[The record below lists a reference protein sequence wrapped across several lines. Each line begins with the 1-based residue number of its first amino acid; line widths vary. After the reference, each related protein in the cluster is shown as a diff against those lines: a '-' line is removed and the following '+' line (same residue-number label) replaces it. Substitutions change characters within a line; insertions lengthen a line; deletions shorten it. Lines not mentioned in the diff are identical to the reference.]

1 MEGSFYFSKSLF
13 VIFIFLIL
21 KSLSVDSVENEYFS
35 SEDDSQFI
43 TSSIPVSFHKEF
55 TEAARR
61 ISIDESLFSSRILL
75 KFLPPILDF
84 KERYLG
90 IPHQE
95 KVTIVNLSCNRS
107 VLMSSISG
115 NTVHFHSSFFQDK
128 IIPPLG
134 NTSFDVVFLGRE
146 EGELKSHLFIHTSE
160 GSFKYQVMGEIISS
174 PYRLRPFSGVKLPLN
189 ASYSPEILMH
199 NPFETSLQLIEVYSS
214 GNEFQLELP
223 SGDLGGPK
231 HIWQIP
237 AFLTKPII
245 RLKFD
250 ATSQRN
256 HSAYIRLKVDKGDV
270 LIVPVDVEVGASCGL
285 YAPDDLIDFGIGGTR
300 DPPKVIKLYLRNS
313 WKKAITVQTISDSL
327 SLNALKIQFQPV
339 VVPPNY
345 KNPTEVGILS
355 FDWKSVHNIGPI
367 SGKIIVK
374 SNYSGQK
381 LIISYKAHVLKGGLE
396 YNCSLTKF
404 KLDESDSVRPI
415 SIKNNFEVPIAIT
428 NVSLHHSAAPY
439 FEIINFTLAVVMPGE
454 TKDIGLLSL
463 QEKVYISQ
471 IKIDSSLEV
480 STNASTITI
489 PLVTYNGKLK
499 KVITWNLNETYI
511 NLGTIGIGSTKQFSF
526 GLLNENP
533 VGVNIRSVYVNIS
546 QAVIGIVNVEKGNVS
561 KVLLAIVSDYDNIPM
576 KDAYLEIG
584 NYCVVTANFPGGQ
597 DIREVYGQITIITE
611 FETIEISVKY
621 KVDYGS
627 LEIITDPV
635 KFNNCFPSAICSAE
649 LIVESRFTIGMAV
662 TGLMSIPEH
671 SRLGFLPS
679 SSTHILPFTRTFL
692 GYVTWN
698 MTGNDYLSYIANS
711 SDTTEVRNLSFKALI
726 KPSWPSLSSVPS
738 KVIEFPLTQVG
749 NMSYKD
755 LMILN
760 PSSKQPLVVQLVL
773 EPSYPL
779 SAGLINDFPS
789 RLRPFNTTSYEP
801 LIDQSE
807 NSFFIVLDK
816 EIRLPLS
823 VKPHKKSVAFLLDP
837 SSNIPI
843 TLAFKPE
850 RPEIS
855 SSLLMIR
862 NNLTV
867 LEVVKLMGSGAY
879 AQFKFGN
886 RRPGSGTPLMF
897 ELSEKY
903 LQICEREID
912 EKDVLPNLTV
922 KRSFV
927 ARNTGAL
934 PLTIIDFTISGHSC
948 KAFGFRVINCQPFI
962 LLPNSSRKIDIAF
975 TPDFTLSRITH
986 TLTVLTLDAAVN
998 YTLTATLPPYMLSL
1012 CSSAIKRPG
1021 WEPLVYYSS
1030 VSFMLFLLICVLAA
1044 SFFESNRILRNTII
1058 TLSRESNV
1066 QPVLDLRMIGS
1077 DVSGTEQTSLQTE
1090 SQCKIIWTSNSYR
1103 DDQINKDIQKPISES
1118 IFTINCS
1125 NKCQILNNGINC
1137 KKKAERTI
1145 CKRFSDGSEN
1155 YIEKTCWETSFSRSN
1170 TSQLVKP
1177 LKTSICITTEPY
1189 IPLANIKTR
1198 DSSLQKHKFGS
1209 STKFEQSRFI
1219 ELQPRKSKKKSH
1231 IHSFD
1236 ITKKKSVDLIPMR
1249 NIFEESESST
1259 TSESTSSDGEKDVE
1273 SMFFQSVRHH
1283 LQSKVARSRHLKLS
1297 SSSPLTKRKKP
1308 LEKSVGNL
1316 IVNEWDI
1323 EEEDTTDKATVVR
1336 NSRRSTPTVKQL
1348 KKQTVNYGKLRYDQ
1362 SQSRGKQNVGE
1373 RSMKSSMRKDKV
1385 QSAKKRNERFEKRV
1399 ASVKATTMMVA
1410 QDCSV
1415 PSPPVWTASFSDV
1428 VAGTDISYSSVV
1440 ATKHSASSQKH
1451 VINASSRDAGT
1462 PSSSSKN
1469 FTNEWK
1475 TEYQDA
1481 VEQIQES
1488 SSNEHT
1494 PAPVESKAPFNSIWG
1509 NWSSIAESV
1518 SAQSNVQS
1526 SANSL
1531 FTDSSSQVPYEPIWT
1546 DQSLLKVLHGQQEI
1560 ERKQSMQDGVRN
1572 EISWPVI
1579 TSLWEPLY
1587 TPSSAVDTP
1596 PPVWGSDVWGPPITP
1611 PPNPPHTEEVNQ
1623 TNLEYDPFK
1632 SLSNIWSQHSPN
1644 IWKPPASE

>member
-13 VIFIFLIL
+13 VIFSFLIL
-21 KSLSVDSVENEYFS
+21 TSLSIDSVENEYFS
-35 SEDDSQFI
+35 TEDDSQYI
-43 TSSIPVSFHKEF
+43 SSSIPVSFHKEF

-146 EGELKSHLFIHTSE
+146 EGELKSQLFIHTSE
-160 GSFKYQVMGEIISS
+160 GSFKYQVIGEIISS

-231 HIWQIP
+231 QIWQIP

-250 ATSQRN
+250 ATSQKN

-313 WKKAITVQTISDSL
+313 WKKAITVQSISDSL

-345 KNPTEVGILS
+345 KNPTEVGILT
-355 FDWKSVHNIGPI
+355 FDWKSVRVTGLI
-367 SGKIIVK
+367 SGKIVVK

-381 LIISYKAHVLKGGLE
+381 LIISYKAEVLNGGLE
-396 YNCSLTKF
+396 YNCSQAKF
-404 KLDESDSVRPI
+404 KLDESEQVRPI
-415 SIKNNFEVPIAIT
+415 TIKNNFEVPIAIT
-428 NVSLHHSAAPY
+428 NISLHHSAAPY
-439 FEIINFTLAVVMPGE
+439 FEIINFTLTVIMPGV
-454 TKDIGLLSL
+454 TKDIGLLFL
-463 QEKVYISQ
+463 QEEVYISQ

-480 STNASTITI
+480 STNASAITI

-511 NLGTIGIGSTKQFSF
+511 NLGTIGIGSTKLFNF

-533 VGVNIRSVYVNIS
+533 VGVNIRSVNVNIS
-546 QAVIGIVNVEKGNVS
+546 QAIIGIVSVEKGNIS
-561 KVLLAIVSDYDNIPM
+561 EALLAIVSEYENIPM
-576 KDAYLEIG
+576 KDVYLETG
-584 NYCVVTANFPGGQ
+584 NYCIVTAKFPGGQ
-597 DIREVYGQITIITE
+597 DIGEIYGQITIITE
-611 FETIEISVKY
+611 FETIDISVKF

-711 SDTTEVRNLSFKALI
+711 SGVHKWLDTLELPIYTREWDISLLVTHYENYLKMSSELLKLVLWLDTTEVRNLSFKALI
-726 KPSWPSLSSVPS
+726 KPSWPSLSSIPS

-789 RLRPFNTTSYEP
+789 S
-801 LIDQSE
+801 
-807 NSFFIVLDK
+807 
-816 EIRLPLS
+816 
-823 VKPHKKSVAFLLDP
+823 
-837 SSNIPI
+837 
-843 TLAFKPE
+843 
-850 RPEIS
+850 
-855 SSLLMIR
+855 

-948 KAFGFRVINCQPFI
+948 RAFGFRVINCQPFI

-998 YTLTATLPPYMLSL
+998 YTLTATLPSYMLSL
-1012 CSSAIKRPG
+1012 CSSVIKRPG

-1198 DSSLQKHKFGS
+1198 DSSIQKHKFGS

-1231 IHSFD
+1231 SLHSYD

-1323 EEEDTTDKATVVR
+1323 EEEDNTDKATVVR

-1373 RSMKSSMRKDKV
+1373 RSMKSSMRKDKA

-1399 ASVKATTMMVA
+1399 ASAKATTLMVA
-1410 QDCSV
+1410 QDCSI

-1451 VINASSRDAGT
+1451 VVNSSSRVRRIPCEPNQSNCPHPNGLLIPISRIM
-1462 PSSSSKN
+1462 PSLHASVWLGSYSFPR
-1469 FTNEWK
+1469 FTN
-1475 TEYQDA
+1475 
-1481 VEQIQES
+1481 
-1488 SSNEHT
+1488 
-1494 PAPVESKAPFNSIWG
+1494 
-1509 NWSSIAESV
+1509 
-1518 SAQSNVQS
+1518 
-1526 SANSL
+1526 NSL
-1531 FTDSSSQVPYEPIWT
+1531 KLFT
-1546 DQSLLKVLHGQQEI
+1546 LAGGQFC
-1560 ERKQSMQDGVRN
+1560 R
-1572 EISWPVI
+1572 
-1579 TSLWEPLY
+1579 Y
-1587 TPSSAVDTP
+1587 
-1596 PPVWGSDVWGPPITP
+1596 
-1611 PPNPPHTEEVNQ
+1611 
-1623 TNLEYDPFK
+1623 FK
-1632 SLSNIWSQHSPN
+1632 S
-1644 IWKPPASE
+1644 

>member
-1 MEGSFYFSKSLF
+1 MERIFYFSKSVF
-13 VIFIFLIL
+13 VIFSFLIL
-21 KSLSVDSVENEYFS
+21 SSFSIDSVENEYFS
-35 SEDDSQFI
+35 TEDDSQFI

-75 KFLPPILDF
+75 KFLPPVLDF

-160 GSFKYQVMGEIISS
+160 GSFKYQVLGEIISS

-199 NPFETSLQLIEVYSS
+199 NPFETSLQLMEVYSS

-285 YAPDDLIDFGIGGTR
+285 YAPDDLIDFGIGGTK
-300 DPPKVIKLYLRNS
+300 DPPKIIKLYLRNS
-313 WKKAITVQTISDSL
+313 WKKPITVQSIVDSL
-327 SLNALKIQFQPV
+327 SLNALKIEFQPV

-355 FDWKSVHNIGPI
+355 FDWKSVHSTGLI

-381 LIISYKAHVLKGGLE
+381 LIISYKAHVLNGGLE
-396 YNCSLTKF
+396 YNCSQAKF
-404 KLDESDSVRPI
+404 KLDEREKQVRPI

-439 FEIINFTLAVVMPGE
+439 FEIINFNLTVIMPGA
-454 TKDIGLLSL
+454 TKDIGLVSL
-463 QEKVYISQ
+463 QEEVFISQ
-471 IKIDSSLEV
+471 IKIDSALEV

-499 KVITWNLNETYI
+499 KVITWNLNATYI
-511 NLGTIGIGSTKQFSF
+511 NLGTVGIGSTKQFNF

-533 VGVNIRSVYVNIS
+533 VGVNIRNVYVNIS
-546 QAVIGIVNVEKGNVS
+546 QAVIGIVNIEKGNVS
-561 KVLLAIVSDYDNIPM
+561 EALLAVVSEYENIPM
-576 KDAYLEIG
+576 KDVYLETG
-584 NYCVVTANFPGGQ
+584 YYCIVTVKFPGGQ
-597 DIREVYGQITIITE
+597 DIGEVFGQITITTE
-611 FETIEISVKY
+611 FETIELSVKF

-649 LIVESRFTIGMAV
+649 LIVESRFTVGMAV

-671 SRLGFLPS
+671 SRLGFLPA

-698 MTGNDYLSYIANS
+698 MTGNDYLSFIANS
-711 SDTTEVRNLSFKALI
+711 SGVHKWLDTLELPIYTREWDISLLVTHYENYLKMSSELVKLVLWLDTTEVRNLSFKALI

-789 RLRPFNTTSYEP
+789 S
-801 LIDQSE
+801 
-807 NSFFIVLDK
+807 
-816 EIRLPLS
+816 
-823 VKPHKKSVAFLLDP
+823 
-837 SSNIPI
+837 
-843 TLAFKPE
+843 
-850 RPEIS
+850 
-855 SSLLMIR
+855 

-903 LQICEREID
+903 LQICERETD

-948 KAFGFRVINCQPFI
+948 RAFGFRVINCQPFI

-1012 CSSAIKRPG
+1012 CSSVIKRPS

-1090 SQCKIIWTSNSYR
+1090 SQCKIIWTSNAYR
-1103 DDQINKDIQKPISES
+1103 DDQINKEIQKPISES

-1170 TSQLVKP
+1170 SSQLVKP

-1198 DSSLQKHKFGS
+1198 DSSIQKHKFDS
-1209 STKFEQSRFI
+1209 NTKLEESRFI
-1219 ELQPRKSKKKSH
+1219 DLQPSKSKKKSH
-1231 IHSFD
+1231 SLHSYD

-1373 RSMKSSMRKDKV
+1373 RSMKSSLRKDKA

-1399 ASVKATTMMVA
+1399 ASVKATTLMVA

-1415 PSPPVWTASFSDV
+1415 PPPPVWTASFSDV

-1451 VINASSRDAGT
+1451 GVSSCSRDAGT
-1462 PSSSSKN
+1462 SSSSTKN

-1481 VEQIQES
+1481 VEQMQQES

-1509 NWSSIAESV
+1509 NWSSISESA
-1518 SAQSNVQS
+1518 SAQSNVHS

-1531 FTDSSSQVPYEPIWT
+1531 FTDSSSQVAYEPIWT
-1546 DQSLLKVLHGQQEI
+1546 DQSLLKVLHGQQEV
-1560 ERKQSMQDGVRN
+1560 ERKQSIQDGIRN